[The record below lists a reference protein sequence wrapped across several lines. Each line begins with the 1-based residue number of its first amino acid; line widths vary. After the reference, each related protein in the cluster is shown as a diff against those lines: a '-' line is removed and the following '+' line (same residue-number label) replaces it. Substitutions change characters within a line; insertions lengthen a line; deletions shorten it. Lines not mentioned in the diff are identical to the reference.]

1 MLAGEP
7 EGVADDDELSEH
19 PDAISAVLKHR
30 AVKIPMYFPIGREF
44 LIFVLFFS
52 VCFIILI
59 PFVLTNKWTLKV

>member
-44 LIFVLFFS
+44 LIFLLFFFS
-52 VCFIILI
+52 LI
-59 PFVLTNKWTLKV
+59 YHSDSLCSHQ

>member
-44 LIFVLFFS
+44 LIILLFFS
-52 VCFIILI
+52 V
-59 PFVLTNKWTLKV
+59 